1 MHSATHTAGRASRR
15 VSVGWSFAF
24 AIEAKLAELK
34 AEHPGLCSVPEEG
47 GEPDCL
53 HLDLAFAGSLT
64 VLTGLILCLI
74 KPLTHEVECGKV
86 RRSVPYKR
94 A

>member
-1 MHSATHTAGRASRR
+1 M
-15 VSVGWSFAF
+15 
-24 AIEAKLAELK
+24 
-34 AEHPGLCSVPEEG
+34 PEEG